1 MINGKM
7 HCVHIKLYHMYI
19 LCDKLHW
26 KCVTTHISTQDWL
39 RFFNYELKWTSFILY
54 FQKNYQKKKMIK
66 LKFYNLDITKQ
77 FDMMNKLKSEQWKE
91 WNVYITK
98 FIIIICI
105 HNYYC
110 SNSNNYS
117 RKKCIQK
124 KIQHKL

>member
-1 MINGKM
+1 MCHYTYK
-7 HCVHIKLYHMYI
+7 HTRLIK
-19 LCDKLHW
+19 
-26 KCVTTHISTQDWL
+26 V
-39 RFFNYELKWTSFILY
+39 
-54 FQKNYQKKKMIK
+54 FQLWIKTNLIYLVFSKKNYQKKMIK

-98 FIIIICI
+98 FIIIIICI

-117 RKKCIQK
+117 RKNCIQK

>member
-54 FQKNYQKKKMIK
+54 FQKNYQKKKDDQTKI
-66 LKFYNLDITKQ
+66 LQFRYNETIWYD
-77 FDMMNKLKSEQWKE
+77 EQIEKWTMK
-91 WNVYITK
+91 
-98 FIIIICI
+98 
-105 HNYYC
+105 
-110 SNSNNYS
+110 
-117 RKKCIQK
+117 RMKCIY
-124 KIQHKL
+124 H